1 MIILLDK
8 QSPLCYYYR
17 RKGDFFMSYTT
28 KDSLINALKEQLS
41 IRDNQA
47 IKGLL
52 TIYSYQTSEEQND
65 GYTKEYNGVGFSSI
79 DSDILSSFAE
89 QYQTKGWLSPKQ
101 MNIVKKH
108 MPKYARQLIELSIR
122 SGKIIKE
129 NGEYVFVK

>member
-1 MIILLDK
+1 
-8 QSPLCYYYR
+8 
-17 RKGDFFMSYTT
+17 MSYTT